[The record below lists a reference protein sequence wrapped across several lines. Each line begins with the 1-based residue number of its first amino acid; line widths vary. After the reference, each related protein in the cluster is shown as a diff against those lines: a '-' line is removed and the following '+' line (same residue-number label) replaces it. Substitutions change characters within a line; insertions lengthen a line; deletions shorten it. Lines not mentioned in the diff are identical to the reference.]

1 MRHGRQMRLAGVG
14 ETGQKRLASASL
26 AVCAE
31 GTVGD
36 VATRYLAGAG
46 VGRLRVKNASL
57 ATTAHAVDPTVQ
69 VEVDSLLELS
79 DASAPFVW
87 RDPAAAELA
96 AGAHLALDLLRKA
109 LRESP

>member
-1 MRHGRQMRLAGVG
+1 MRLAGVG
-14 ETGQKRLASASL
+14 EIGQRRLANASL
-26 AVCAE
+26 AVNAE

-57 ATTAHAVDPTVQ
+57 AATAHAVDPTVQ
-69 VEVDSLLELS
+69 VDVDSSLEVGG
-79 DASAPFVW
+79 ASAPFVW
-87 RDPAAAELA
+87 RHPAVAELA
-96 AGAHLALDLLRKA
+96 TGAHLALDLLRKA